1 MSFDALYAELRRRG
15 ELAEGAAPPPQDAEE
30 SIWVLGLQIVGG
42 WLAALFLLSF
52 FGLIATSFVRAGGW
66 LSIGLALT
74 GLAAV
79 GLQRIRGTLGR
90 QFLWAVSL
98 TGQGAV
104 LLGLGKF
111 ISDERAAALAF
122 AGFEFVLAALVTWP
136 AHRFLAVVAGICALQ
151 AGLIRHD
158 AGLVV
163 TLCWALA
170 CQAYAGEARWRAA
183 LRSSAWGT
191 PAAALACFCL
201 GAVVFQLAGDV
212 LTQEFE
218 RHALGS
224 ALGLSLVSLLCLS
237 WQGRVLWRGVE
248 GAIALLLIAAI
259 AALCWRAP
267 GLLVGVS
274 AFVLGYARG
283 HRWLVWLGA
292 AVALA
297 GIGRYYYDLRLD
309 LLSKSLAIATG
320 GGLVLL
326 LRFLLLR
333 RSAS

>member
-1 MSFDALYAELRRRG
+1 MNFEALYTELRRRG
-15 ELAEGAAPPPQDAEE
+15 ELAEGAAPPPQEAEE
-30 SIWVLGLQIVGG
+30 SLWVLGLQMVGG

-66 LSIGLALT
+66 LWIGLALT
-74 GLAAV
+74 ALAAV
-79 GLQRIRGTLGR
+79 GLQRVRGTLAR

-111 ISDERAAALAF
+111 ISDDRAAALAF

-136 AHRFLAVVAGICALQ
+136 AHRFLAVVAGVCALQ

-170 CQAYAGEARWRAA
+170 CLAYAGEARCAA
-183 LRSSAWGT
+183 LRGPAWGT
-191 PAAALACFCL
+191 TAAALTCFSL